1 MVCPPTPMIM
11 LTALSGT
18 RYSIWCE
25 LVGDEAP
32 VDAVDE
38 SNDVAD
44 DVLDDDE
51 NSVTFR
57 GNEDVW

>member
-1 MVCPPTPMIM
+1 MIM

-51 NSVTFR
+51 NSATFR